1 MTGEMV
7 GYGGATAVP
16 AGIFIRKELHFLHSG
31 TTVGGAGG
39 RIERHCTMS
48 KGDLAQCQKVTFR
61 SGLELM
67 RLVRGMPFPIKEMSC
82 GRIRESYKVSCST
95 PRIERERI

>member
-31 TTVGGAGG
+31 TTVGGPGG

-48 KGDLAQCQKVTFR
+48 KGDLPTRIGANAFGTRDAVSYQR
-61 SGLELM
+61 DEL
-67 RLVRGMPFPIKEMSC
+67 RANQGI
-82 GRIRESYKVSCST
+82 I
-95 PRIERERI
+95 